1 MTGLKSKVA
10 DFEKF
15 RFISNADEAKC
26 LDMILNPDMF
36 KSIQKHNSEKT
47 VVKSL
52 SGENANTPRNKIQK
66 FDSFNGMMEKSNLV
80 GEAVNLMVRSSK
92 KSCEKLK
99 TFNSHTETQKTPLK
113 FEYVSPPSPPKPEA
127 EIVLK
132 KIEEIPEFDSKVD
145 YQLEYYK
152 LFQEN
157 EMKLQQ
163 YDKLLKEREQDVLLY
178 R

>member
-1 MTGLKSKVA
+1 MV
-10 DFEKF
+10 DFEKY
-15 RFISNADEAKC
+15 RFISNVDEAKC

-36 KSIQKHNSEKT
+36 NRIQKHNSEKT
-47 VVKSL
+47 VTKQLV
-52 SGENANTPRNKIQK
+52 GDNADTPRNKMNK
-66 FDSFNGMMEKSNLV
+66 FDAFNGMMEKNNLV

-99 TFNSHTETQKTPLK
+99 TFSNHNEIQKTPVKL
-113 FEYVSPPSPPKPEA
+113 EYVSPPSPPKPEA

-132 KIEEIPEFDSKVD
+132 KIDEIPEFNSNID

-163 YDKLLKEREQDVLLY
+163 YDKLLKERENDVLLY